1 MISPPPILVA
11 MAGRPSLTDLD
22 RDTREALAKGIAEFN
37 SWRFYDCHETL
48 EDVWREV
55 GSKGEEG
62 TLADFYQG
70 IIKIAAGFHHVL
82 RDNYK
87 GAVNLLSDGS
97 RLLEP
102 YRTVT
107 IGADVEQ
114 LLRDVRP
121 CLDRILELG
130 PDRLREF
137 DRVMLPRI
145 AWDEPSSRRAGR

>member
-70 IIKIAAGFHHVL
+70 IIKMAAGFHHVL

-107 IGADVEQ
+107 IGVDVEQ

-137 DRVMLPRI
+137 DRVMIPRI
-145 AWDEPSSRRAGR
+145 AWDEP

>member
-107 IGADVEQ
+107 IGVDVEQ
-114 LLRDVRP
+114 LLHDVRP

-137 DRVMLPRI
+137 DRGMIPKI
-145 AWDEPSSRRAGR
+145 AWDEP

>member
-1 MISPPPILVA
+1 
-11 MAGRPSLTDLD
+11 MARSALADLD
-22 RDTREALAKGIAEFN
+22 PGTREALAKGIAEFN

-70 IIKIAAGFHHVL
+70 IIKVAAGFHHVL

-87 GAVNLLSDGS
+87 GAVNLLEDAF

-102 YRTVT
+102 YRPVT
-107 IGADVEQ
+107 LGVDVEGFLQ
-114 LLRDVRP
+114 DVRP
-121 CLDRILELG
+121 CFDRLLELG
-130 PDRLREF
+130 PSRPREF
-137 DRVMLPRI
+137 DRAMIPKI
-145 AWDEPSSRRAGR
+145 AWEGSADGKQASGRVS

>member
-107 IGADVEQ
+107 IGVDVEQ

-137 DRVMLPRI
+137 DRVMIPRI
-145 AWDEPSSRRAGR
+145 AWDEP

>member
-1 MISPPPILVA
+1 MLPAPPILVA
-11 MAGRPSLTDLD
+11 MAVRPSLTDLD
-22 RDTREALAKGIAEFN
+22 PDTREALAKGIAEFN

-55 GSKGEEG
+55 GSKGEEA

-87 GAVNLLSDGS
+87 GAVNLLSDAS
-97 RLLEP
+97 RLLER
-102 YRTVT
+102 YRPVT
-107 IGADVEQ
+107 LGVDVEQ
-114 LLRDVRP
+114 LLHDVRP

-137 DRVMLPRI
+137 DRGMIPKI
-145 AWDEPSSRRAGR
+145 AWGEP

>member
-1 MISPPPILVA
+1 
-11 MAGRPSLTDLD
+11 MAARLTLADLD
-22 RDTREALAKGIAEFN
+22 PGTREALAKGIAEFN
-37 SWRFYDCHETL
+37 NWRFYDCHETL

-82 RDNYK
+82 RDNHK

-97 RLLEP
+97 RLLER
-102 YRTVT
+102 YRPVML
-107 IGADVEQ
+107 GVDVEQ
-114 LLRDVRP
+114 LLHDVRP

-137 DRVMLPRI
+137 DHGMIPQI
-145 AWDEPSSRRAGR
+145 AWVEEGSGTKEEGRTVRR

>member
-1 MISPPPILVA
+1 MIPPPPILVA
-11 MAGRPSLTDLD
+11 MAVRPSITDLD
-22 RDTREALAKGIAEFN
+22 PDTREALAKGIAELN
-37 SWRFYDCHETL
+37 AWRFYHSHETL

-82 RDNYK
+82 RDNHR
-87 GAVNLLSDGS
+87 GAVNLLSDS
-97 RLLEP
+97 ARLLER
-102 YRTVT
+102 YRPVT
-107 IGADVEQ
+107 LGVDVEK
-114 LLRDVRP
+114 LLHDVRP

-137 DRVMLPRI
+137 DRGMIPKI
-145 AWDEPSSRRAGR
+145 AWGEP

>member
-1 MISPPPILVA
+1 
-11 MAGRPSLTDLD
+11 MAARPALTDLD
-22 RDTREALAKGIAEFN
+22 PGTREALAKGIAEFN

-87 GAVNLLSDGS
+87 GAVNLLSDAF

-102 YRTVT
+102 YRAETL
-107 IGADVEQ
+107 GVEVAR
-114 LLRDVRP
+114 LLSEVRP

-130 PDRLREF
+130 PGRLSEF
-137 DRVMLPRI
+137 DRTMIPQIV
-145 AWDEPSSRRAGR
+145 WHES

>member
-1 MISPPPILVA
+1 

-70 IIKIAAGFHHVL
+70 IIKMAAGFHHVL

-87 GAVNLLSDGS
+87 GAVNLLSDAS

-102 YRTVT
+102 YRPVT
-107 IGADVEQ
+107 LGVDVEQ
-114 LLRDVRP
+114 LLHDVRP

-137 DRVMLPRI
+137 DRGMIPKI
-145 AWDEPSSRRAGR
+145 AWDEP